1 MTNVSLSHGGPGLLS
16 EGSSSTG
23 PCAAHVVHKPICNSH
38 LQARDI
44 PAPGEGSSAQLMP
57 VTSILCWVTQG
68 GAGQLAASPGAWK
81 RPRCQCRCERR
92 APRPP
97 CCPRSLGQHL
107 PPCPSFPTA
116 QYSPTDPAST
126 GTLEGRTGAAELS
139 SLCTSVPAETPRPRS
154 PSVEGTS
161 PHCPACQTE

>member
-1 MTNVSLSHGGPGLLS
+1 MANVSLSCGGPGLLS

-23 PCAAHVVHKPICNSH
+23 PCAVHKPICNSH

-81 RPRCQCRCERR
+81 RPRCQCWCERR
-92 APRPP
+92 APCPP

-116 QYSPTDPAST
+116 QPHRLCQHRDP
-126 GTLEGRTGAAELS
+126 GRE
-139 SLCTSVPAETPRPRS
+139 SVPAETLRPRS

-161 PHCPACQTE
+161 PHCLACQAE